1 MYLLT
6 FVLSSTRAH
15 LSLFKSVCSKTV
27 LFTTMLTFLF
37 QPIEEANRRH
47 GRFGTA
53 SRSPIR
59 TDFFNVYS
67 SHSSKRDPNS
77 FQVCN
82 TKESSD
88 GSLAVL
94 QTPNRSH
101 AAYKQWDEGQDQRVP
116 FNMAG
121 TCSTTGKENRKFH
134 VPREGPSS
142 SKFVL
147 QKERLSGTENK
158 RSTSQI
164 LALFSSSTNTPPE
177 YTGIHQGANSGMMN
191 DTQLMCN
198 LNETANKVA
207 SRVDA
212 AKVTCQTTN
221 VSEIINA
228 FQPSIL
234 YNDSLEQVLETSDD
248 LGDSL
253 NLSPDSFAAC
263 SIENVGCNFI
273 GEDAMCE
280 DATQESAFTRSPDN
294 IQRHS
299 KAWSQNDSE
308 SVSPLIRLLTSV
320 EQADTQGCIDVKEVG
335 GQPSKNMVIENRL
348 LDHCSFESPDS
359 VIMGSPSSRLD
370 PPPSPSVYSRR
381 QPSYGVPTSEVDEAS
396 SSEFQVQASCL
407 SERNMSSS
415 KPDIISTL
423 ITLNED
429 VSASYEN
436 TLHSQPKLD
445 RFNISPKGISSHPGS
460 LFPYSKLQSPD
471 QNNHLR
477 NSSDSSLFRKG
488 FTSFEQADSS
498 LEHQAI
504 DDGEGNFQH
513 YELSPE
519 FYPPESEKT
528 SEWRV
533 APIVSTEVIPI
544 DSRTVSIIACLWLT
558 LHIAKSSL
566 LVINIGHTTYAGDKK
581 IKYLKLR
588 KKIHGFS

>member
-1 MYLLT
+1 MKQDG
-6 FVLSSTRAH
+6 FVH
-15 LSLFKSVCSKTV
+15 NNV
-27 LFTTMLTFLF
+27 TFLF
-37 QPIEEANRRH
+37 QPREEANRRR

-53 SRSPIR
+53 SISSIS
-59 TDFFNVYS
+59 TDFFNVYN

-77 FQVCN
+77 FQVSN

-88 GSLAVL
+88 ESLAVL

-101 AAYKQWDEGQDQRVP
+101 AAYKQWDEGHDQPVP

-121 TCSTTGKENRKFH
+121 TCRATRKENRRFY

-147 QKERLSGTENK
+147 QKEKLSDTENK

-164 LALFSSSTNTPPE
+164 LALFSSHTNTPPE
-177 YTGIHQGANSGMMN
+177 YKGIRHRANSDVMN
-191 DTQLMCN
+191 ETELICN
-198 LNETANKVA
+198 LNETADKFT
-207 SRVDA
+207 SRVVA
-212 AKVTCQTTN
+212 AKVPLQTTN
-221 VSEIINA
+221 VSETVNA

-234 YNDSLEQVLETSDD
+234 ENDSLEQVLETSDD

-253 NLSPDSFAAC
+253 NLSPDSFAAS

-273 GEDAMCE
+273 GGDAMCE
-280 DATQESAFTRSPDN
+280 NATQESAFTRSPEN
-294 IQRHS
+294 VQRHS

-320 EQADTQGCIDVKEVG
+320 EKADTQGCIDVKEVE
-335 GQPSKNMVIENRL
+335 GQTFQNMVMDNRL

-381 QPSYGVPTSEVDEAS
+381 QPSYGVPTSEVDEVS
-396 SSEFQVQASCL
+396 SSEFVQASCL

-423 ITLNED
+423 MTLNED

-445 RFNISPKGISSHPGS
+445 RFNINPRGISSHPGS
-460 LFPYSKLQSPD
+460 LFPYSKLQSQD
-471 QNNHLR
+471 QNSHLR

-488 FTSFEQADSS
+488 LTSFEQEDSS

-513 YELSPE
+513 CELSPE

-533 APIVSTEVIPI
+533 APFVSTEVIPT

-558 LHIAKSSL
+558 VHIAKSCFFVIQST
-566 LVINIGHTTYAGDKK
+566 LVTRRMQGIKKLNI
-581 IKYLKLR
+581 
-588 KKIHGFS
+588 